1 MTSHLGW
8 RMYFDGVANH
18 SGYGI
23 SVLLISLHGDHIPIS
38 VRLIFSDRHLATNNI
53 VEYEAC
59 ILGLKTTLELEIRQ
73 IEVFG
78 DSNLLLRQI

>member
-53 VEYEAC
+53 VEYETC